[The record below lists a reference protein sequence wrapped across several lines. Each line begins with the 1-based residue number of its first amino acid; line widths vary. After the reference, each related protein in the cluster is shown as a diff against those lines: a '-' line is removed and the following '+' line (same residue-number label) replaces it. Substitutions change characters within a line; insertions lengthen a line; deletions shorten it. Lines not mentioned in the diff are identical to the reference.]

1 MKFEII
7 DGADVITL
15 EQHGQFATI
24 TATKRGFAKIK
35 ITAEHDGKV
44 IKEIEKAIRVVPNVY
59 SMEFADSAKEYGIE
73 NILTI
78 GGKNP
83 KGRPDTRTILVRVVT
98 EAGSETFTDEF
109 LKFMNVAF
117 SDDNSLFSCKAQPTT
132 NADAVSA
139 EIRATGNGLTTLNAE
154 LKIITN
160 TSARTSAR
168 KSDFARSK
176 TAETSAI
183 TRN

>member
-1 MKFEII
+1 M
-7 DGADVITL
+7 
-15 EQHGQFATI
+15 
-24 TATKRGFAKIK
+24 
-35 ITAEHDGKV
+35 
-44 IKEIEKAIRVVPNVY
+44 PNVY

-78 GGKNP
+78 GGRKPN
-83 KGRPDTRTILVRVVT
+83 GRQDARTIFVRVVT
-98 EAGSETFTDEF
+98 EAGSETFTDE
-109 LKFMNVAF
+109 FMNVAF
-117 SDDNSLFSCKAQPTT
+117 SDDNSLFSCKAQPAT
-132 NADAVSA
+132 NADAVPA